1 MILELRVY
9 EVAPGRMAEMHQR
22 FRDHTLKNFKRHGF
36 EPVFFST
43 SEIGETSD
51 KVTYVLRFENLRRR
65 EEAWAAFHTD
75 EEWLKAKAG
84 FGRDGIDDLV
94 VRFRSTIL
102 KPTDYS
108 PLQ

>member
-22 FRDHTLKNFKRHGF
+22 FKDHTLRIFKKHGF
-36 EPVFFST
+36 EPVLFCT

-51 KVTYVLRFENLRRR
+51 KLTYILQFENLRHR
-65 EEAWAAFHTD
+65 EEAWAAFHAD
-75 EEWLKAKAG
+75 EEWLQAKAG
-84 FGRDGIDDLV
+84 FSKEELV

-108 PLQ
+108 PLR